1 MFIQESD
8 LFKDLGEQ
16 AMNDLS
22 KIMVEASFGTG
33 DVVYTPRDLANNLY
47 ILWDGCVR
55 LCIGDEAE
63 IDYTVSRRGEAFGW
77 SGLVDR
83 ECYTSRAECLAQSKV
98 YKIDRGKLRELFEK
112 RPEIGM
118 LFYKR
123 LAGAVIDRLVC
134 NYNAFLCEGSL
145 KGVTSFG
152 TGQVST
158 TQEE

>member
-16 AMNDLS
+16 TMTDLS
-22 KIMVEASFGTG
+22 RIMVEEFYNKG
-33 DVVYTPRDLANNLY
+33 DMVYTQRDRANNFY
-47 ILWDGCVR
+47 ILWEGRVR

-63 IDYTVSRRGEAFGW
+63 IDYTVSNRGEAFGW

-83 ECYTSRAECLAQSKV
+83 ECYTSRAECVAQSKV
-98 YKIDRGKLRELFEK
+98 YKIDKEKLCKLFEK
-112 RPEIGM
+112 HPDVGM

-123 LAGAVIDRLVC
+123 LAGAVVDRLVC
-134 NYNAFLCEGSL
+134 NYDAFLCEGSL

-152 TGQVST
+152 TGQVT
-158 TQEE
+158 ETQEE

>member
-8 LFKDLGEQ
+8 LFKDLDEQ
-16 AMNDLS
+16 TMNDLS
-22 KIMVEASFGTG
+22 KIMVEETLRAG
-33 DVVYTPRDLANNLY
+33 DIIYTPRDPADNLY
-47 ILWDGCVR
+47 ILWDGRIR

-63 IDYTVSRRGEAFGW
+63 IDYTVSKRGEAFGW

-83 ECYTSRAECLAQSKV
+83 ECYTMRAECLAQSKV
-98 YKIDRGKLRELFEK
+98 FKIDRGKLRSFFDK

-123 LAGAVIDRLVC
+123 LAGAVINRLVL
-134 NYNAFLCEGSL
+134 NYNAFLREGSL

-152 TGQVST
+152 TGQVT
-158 TQEE
+158 VGQED